1 MINLIDSD
9 LRTFAQEQTMNVEIR
24 WEDEARTLIRHTYSG
39 VWNWD
44 DFYSV
49 LEQRPA
55 DLRIGGGIPMIIDVR
70 GVTSFPSDMIL
81 HLREAAKMA
90 EITDDLIIVIA
101 NSSTLA
107 TLFHL
112 FVRVYNRIGRRLR
125 LVNTEA
131 EAYALLHM
139 PVTKQPMY

>member
-55 DLRIGGGIPMIIDVR
+55 DLRIGGSVPMIIDVR

-101 NSSTLA
+101 NSSTLT

-139 PVTKQPMY
+139 PVTKQPMC